1 MATRSRE
8 QVPGRPSRRAQRR
21 LAEQQ
26 AARRRRFMLLGG
38 AVAIAVTA
46 VVVLILANRP
56 TTGDEVTPVQ
66 AVTSDYGDIPRDG
79 RVLGDPNAPVL
90 VVEWGDY
97 QCPACLQFKQVLF
110 PQLVQDYIA
119 TGKIRFEYRDFAFI
133 GEESTLAAEA
143 ALCAQ
148 EQGKFWEFHD
158 TLFANQRGENVGSFT
173 SARLERMAEI
183 VGLDMGQ
190 FNSCLDSR
198 RHQGEVEAM
207 RQEGQSL
214 GVNATP
220 TFFVNGQK
228 LQIRYYQDLLNA
240 IEAEL
245 NR

>member
-1 MATRSRE
+1 MGLA
-8 QVPGRPSRRAQRR
+8 PAQWR
-21 LAEQQ
+21 LAEEGRVEQHAHLDEARLRDGRLPHHGPAPVRGDLQ
-26 AARRRRFMLLGG
+26 RPGRGAAVDEDLEERGTGARRDD
-38 AVAIAVTA
+38 
-46 VVVLILANRP
+46 
-56 TTGDEVTPVQ
+56 GDV
-66 AVTSDYGDIPRDG
+66 DPRDG

-148 EQGKFWEFHD
+148 EQGKFWEYHD

-173 SARLERMAEI
+173 SARLKRMAEI

-207 RQEGQSL
+207 RQEGQGL